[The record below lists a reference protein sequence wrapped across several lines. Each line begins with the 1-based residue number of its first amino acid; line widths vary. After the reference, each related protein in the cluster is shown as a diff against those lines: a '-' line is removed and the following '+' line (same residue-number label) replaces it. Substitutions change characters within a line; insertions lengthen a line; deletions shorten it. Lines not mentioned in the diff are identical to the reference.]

1 MTEPGVAT
9 RETAGYWLQ
18 RFPGQG
24 YSTGQMLYMIDELE
38 HDPPLPPGLS
48 AAEVSARLNALYQLT
63 GRKPKGA
70 IVISQKPSKTT
81 KSKR

>member
-1 MTEPGVAT
+1 MASERESVA
-9 RETAGYWLQ
+9 YWLG

-63 GRKPKGA
+63 GRKPKA
-70 IVISQKPSKTT
+70 TPISNPVNPI
-81 KSKR
+81 KRPRTAKARR